1 MALVHNT
8 FIRALNSIYLH
19 APLIAASNKSLSHDL
34 LSYCQCWVALVAL
47 HHQTEEK
54 FLFSAFEKR
63 IPGAKGIL
71 DMNVHQHEEFHDGLA
86 AFEKYVDSALAGK
99 ELYDSERLLKLIDS
113 FSEPLMKHFND
124 EIATLM
130 RLEEAAQGSEV
141 MKVHEEFEVIV
152 RKDVDAVGFLLFFL
166 ATSPSRLFYVDL
178 SFVRLPLNVLTYP
191 NRQKSVP

>member
-19 APLIAASNKSLSHDL
+19 APLIATSNQSLSRDL
-34 LSYCQCWVALVAL
+34 LSYCQCWVALVTL

-54 FLFSAFEKR
+54 FLFSAFEER

-71 DMNVHQHEEFHDGLA
+71 AVNVHQHEEFHDGLA
-86 AFEKYVDSALAGK
+86 AFEKYVNSALAGR
-99 ELYDSERLLKLIDS
+99 ESYDSERLLKLIDG

-124 EIATLM
+124 EIPTLM
-130 RLEEAAQGSEV
+130 RMEEAGQGDDI

-152 RKDVDAVGFLLFFL
+152 WKDIDGVGFLLFYL
-166 ATSPSRLFYVDL
+166 PMSTR
-178 SFVRLPLNVLTYP
+178 SFI
-191 NRQKSVP
+191 

>member
-19 APLIAASNKSLSHDL
+19 APLIAASNKSLSRDL

-54 FLFSAFEKR
+54 FLFSAFEER

-71 DMNVHQHEEFHDGLA
+71 DVNVHQHEEFHNGLA
-86 AFEKYVDSALAGK
+86 AFEKYVDSALAEK
-99 ELYDSERLLKLIDS
+99 ESYDSKRLLKLIDG

-124 EIATLM
+124 EVPTLM
-130 RLEEAAQGSEV
+130 RLEEVGQGDKV
-141 MKVHEEFEVIV
+141 MKVHEDFEVIV
-152 RKDVDAVGFLLFFL
+152 RKHIDAVSFLLSYL
-166 ATSPSRLFYVDL
+166 RLVYIDL
-178 SFVRLPLNVLTYP
+178 YLTTC
-191 NRQKSVP
+191 

>member
-19 APLIAASNKSLSHDL
+19 APLIAPRNKSLARDL
-34 LSYCQCWVALVAL
+34 LTYCQCWVALVAL

-63 IPGAKGIL
+63 IPTAKGIL
-71 DMNVHQHEEFHDGLA
+71 DTNIHQHEEFHSGLA
-86 AFEKYVDSALAGK
+86 EFEKYVESALAGD
-99 ELYDSERLLKLIDS
+99 EPYSSETLLKLIDG

-124 EIATLM
+124 EISTLM
-130 RLEEAAQGSEV
+130 RMQEAGQGEEV

-152 RKDVDAVGFLLFFL
+152 RRDIDGVSFLPFYFTISGSYTFVPPNGLILRHSQKL
-166 ATSPSRLFYVDL
+166 A
-178 SFVRLPLNVLTYP
+178 
-191 NRQKSVP
+191 Q

>member
-19 APLIAASNKSLSHDL
+19 APLIATSNKILSRDL

-54 FLFSAFEKR
+54 FLFSAFEER
-63 IPGAKGIL
+63 IPGAKGAL
-71 DMNVHQHEEFHDGLA
+71 AVNVQQHEEFHDGLA

-99 ELYDSERLLKLIDS
+99 ESYDSERLLKLIDG

-124 EIATLM
+124 EISTLM
-130 RLEEAAQGSEV
+130 RLEETGQGKDV

-152 RKDVDAVGFLLFFL
+152 RKDIDGVGFPLSYK
-166 ATSPSRLFYVDL
+166 AMSTSSYRFMP
-178 SFVRLPLNVLTYP
+178 PNVLTHP
-191 NRQKSVP
+191 NSQKSAQ

>member
-19 APLIAASNKSLSHDL
+19 APLITTSNKSLSRDL

-47 HHQTEEK
+47 HHETEEK
-54 FLFSAFEKR
+54 FLFSAFEER

-71 DMNVHQHEEFHDGLA
+71 AVNVHQHEEFHDGLA

-99 ELYDSERLLKLIDS
+99 ESYNSERLLKLIDG

-124 EIATLM
+124 EILTLM
-130 RLEEAAQGSEV
+130 RMEEAGQGEEV
-141 MKVHEEFEVIV
+141 MKVHNEFEVIV
-152 RKDVDAVGFLLFFL
+152 RKDIDAVSFLLFYL
-166 ATSPSRLFYVDL
+166 LMSLFI
-178 SFVRLPLNVLTYP
+178 
-191 NRQKSVP
+191 